1 MPAHMYPPDI
11 KGDIQK
17 GERKVYES
25 LKNNLTS
32 DYHVIYSRHKIK
44 VENGFM
50 RENEG
55 DFIIYNRKKGILVL
69 EVKDSCFSFDNERNC
84 WVLDNQLDEYGRKKV
99 MPHQGPWV
107 QAEIEKSELYK
118 TIKYNFNTSYI
129 CKNNK
134 CKILFGVWL
143 LQASTKTNISSWP
156 GDSAPEIT
164 LFAEDLINP
173 LKKIEN
179 MFDIRI
185 TTGFYKDRNTG
196 EIKDGKEII
205 NCLDENDER
214 RLFDNIFFPKA
225 DIISKDSYDVTVNE
239 INTIQLLK
247 EQTIVLDFTDQNQT
261 VAINGA
267 AGTGKTLVAVE
278 KAKRLAKEGDT
289 VLFLC
294 FNNPLKEYLEK
305 NHNYK
310 NIYYKTIDKFISEDL
325 CNGHGV
331 DYDKGLARLLELCNN
346 ENESLPY
353 KHVIIDEGQDFAVQQ
368 LDNQDILQF
377 LYEVIKSKDDD
388 SCFYIFYDELQ
399 KVNGANGNEDP
410 EYIKKAQTKVTL
422 LTNCRNTKNIAM
434 ASLKPIL
441 VTQAHEIGKQIEE
454 EVNKNTNLN
463 PTQKMEKIQR
473 KKAILKK
480 NIERRQNN
488 IKGSSDGDK
497 PEMIFIETNDKLKE
511 TVNKVI
517 KEYLGK
523 STENKLSDIAILTC
537 MSKET
542 TLFKDEINA
551 KEWKYHSSAIP
562 FMTTSTFK
570 GLEADFIIL
579 IEVSKK
585 TFTHYAMSYYV
596 GTSRAKQN
604 LTIIANLAEDDCKF
618 LITDWLETKIRGKET
633 LQSIFAGC
641 MKCIMRTL

>member
-1 MPAHMYPPDI
+1 MPAHMYPPEL
-11 KGDIQK
+11 KGEVQK
-17 GERKVYES
+17 GEKKVFES
-25 LKNNLTS
+25 LKKNLTN

-44 VENGFM
+44 IENGFM

-55 DFIIYNRKKGILVL
+55 DFIIYNRKKGIIVL
-69 EVKDSCFSFDNERNC
+69 EVKDSCFSYDNERGC
-84 WVLDNQLDEYGRKKV
+84 WVLDNKFDEYGRKKI

-118 TIKYNFNTSYI
+118 TIKYNPATSYI

-173 LKKIEN
+173 LSKIEN
-179 MFDIRI
+179 IFNIRI
-185 TTGFYKDRNTG
+185 TTPVYKDRNTG

-205 NCLDENDER
+205 NILDDNDEKN
-214 RLFDNIFFPKA
+214 LFDNIFFPKA
-225 DIISKDSYDVTVNE
+225 NIISKNSYDSVLNE
-239 INTIQLLK
+239 LNTIQLLK

-278 KAKRLAKEGDT
+278 KAKRLAKEGDRI
-289 VLFLC
+289 LFLC

-305 NHNYK
+305 KHSYK
-310 NIYYKTIDKFISEDL
+310 NVFYKTIDKFISDDL
-325 CNGHGV
+325 CDGHGV
-331 DYDKGLARLLELCNN
+331 DYDKGLSRLLELCNN

-399 KVNGANGNEDP
+399 KVNGANGKDNP

-441 VTQAHEIGKQIEE
+441 VTQAHEIGKQIED
-454 EVNKNTNLN
+454 EVNNNPDLN

-473 KKAILKK
+473 KKAILNR

-497 PEMIFIETNDKLKE
+497 PEMIFISNENLKE
-511 TVNKVI
+511 VINKVI
-517 KEYLGK
+517 KDYLGK
-523 STENKLSDIAILTC
+523 SQENKISDIAILTC

-542 TLFKDEINA
+542 TIFSEEINA
-551 KEWKYHSSAIP
+551 KEWNYHGSKIP

-570 GLEADFIIL
+570 GLEANFIIL
-579 IEVSKK
+579 IEISKK

-604 LTIIANLAEDDCKF
+604 LSVIANLSEEDCKY

-641 MKCIMRTL
+641 MKCKYREI